1 MSRGLRLQDLAFLG
15 RVGNAGV
22 TPLSFPGLHR
32 WYKADSYTGIAN
44 DGDSVGG
51 GGATRGPWIDQTGSG
66 DDGIG
71 LGIFRANQVGTQP
84 WIECAGTSFTFA
96 PGVLNNFTII
106 VLVHTVGGN
115 DSFSLYNQAT
125 GHQIRQQ
132 FFATHEIT
140 FYAGGA
146 VVQSSNLGATGA
158 LEALEIKRS
167 AGNITFRQNIVAK
180 GTGIEN
186 TPWTVVTIGSSAGAG
201 SVQDFAEILIYNTV
215 ISEANLDLLYNQYLK
230 PKWVTL
236 P

>member
-51 GGATRGPWIDQTGSG
+51 GGAMHGPWVDQTGSG
-66 DDGIG
+66 DDATG
-71 LGIFRANQVGTQP
+71 LAIFRTNQVGTQP
-84 WIECAGTSFTFA
+84 WLQFTPNFEFL
-96 PGVLNNFTII
+96 PGVLNDFTI
-106 VLVHTVGGN
+106 LFLGKTTAGQN
-115 DSFSLYNQAT
+115 SFLFYNFSN
-125 GHQIRQQ
+125 GYQIRQI
-132 FFATHEIT
+132 FFGIHEVI

-146 VVQSSNLGATGA
+146 NVTSNVFPGNDFEVV
-158 LEALEIKRS
+158 EIKRS
-167 AGNITFRQNIVAK
+167 AGNITFRQNQTARGGGVDA
-180 GTGIEN
+180 N
-186 TPWTVVTIGSSAGAG
+186 PWTVHQLGSSSGAG
-201 SVQDFAEILIYNTV
+201 NTINVGEILIYNTV
-215 ISEANLDLLYNQYLK
+215 LSTTNVDQLYNEYLK